1 MRIYITSSY
10 SVSLDITEI
19 KSIAEWVRE
28 DLYEMPRPAD
38 YSVADIVN
46 RAGTIVSTYVINVME
61 QKQKEEF
68 SLADLDDKQRTELS
82 YWRVIKKVLEQIEV
96 IAK

>member
-10 SVSLDITEI
+10 SVSLGVTEI

-28 DLYEMPRPAD
+28 DLYEMPRPTD

-46 RAGTIVSTYVINVME
+46 RAGTIVRTYVLNVIE
-61 QKQKEEF
+61 QEQKEEF

-82 YWRVIKKVLEQIEV
+82 YWQVIKKVLEQIEV